1 MKLEL
6 TEAVWLEERGML
18 TLPELAQCSGLS
30 EHVLRDL
37 VALGALE
44 PVDVAASEW
53 NFAARCI
60 IAARAAS
67 RLRHDFELDVP
78 GLALVMSLL
87 DRVEELES
95 ELTRLRARVPRMPR
109 IL

>member
-1 MKLEL
+1 MTIEL
-6 TEAVWLEERGML
+6 TEAVWLEERGVL
-18 TLPELAQCSGLS
+18 TLLELSECSGLS
-30 EHVLRDL
+30 ERDLRDL

-44 PVDVAASEW
+44 PIDPASSEW

-87 DRVEELES
+87 DRVAELES
-95 ELTRLRARVPRMPR
+95 ELQRLHARVPRMPR
-109 IL
+109 MP